1 MFSCRYFTLLVAIK
15 KCGLNIKRCFGD
27 FLLTRKGLMVE
38 DQLANGGTT
47 GAQAGWQTPWTKAV
61 NNDREG
67 KKCSEENKGNDKAYC
82 HCAHLKGEE

>member
-1 MFSCRYFTLLVAIK
+1 
-15 KCGLNIKRCFGD
+15 
-27 FLLTRKGLMVE
+27 MVE

-67 KKCSEENKGNDKAYC
+67 KKCSEENKGNEKAYC